1 MFVHAALMLGF
12 AAMKVAVDTPSVA
25 ATELHV
31 APGWTRMQL
40 GVVVVVVVVFRL
52 LVPFPAGSV
61 IGKVVLTETTFS
73 GVHVLSAKTQPVN
86 RFATSLA

>member
-40 GVVVVVVVVFRL
+40 GVVVVVVVFRL